1 MITRWK
7 IFLLMIMIGKNGK
20 SNNTNN
26 SMILLID
33 SDFDLSKI
41 KTIKKD
47 FHYNQIISFD
57 YNSHKNLNL
66 GSIEHE
72 TSDKFIT
79 QENTNEIQNHLY
91 IFSKWYDVK
100 SIQKYFMIGDLN
112 IGQLLQEQF
121 IDYMIKFLKKFFE
134 FKKIHEK
141 FPNSTFISSG
151 ILYEISAIFSS
162 NVQKIDTDEEVNYD
176 FVHDKVRIDL
186 NLGKNKINFSLSSS
200 KYKKIKHFSEK
211 FTQSLFEPKAT
222 PNSRNV
228 LLVELS
234 TEIYQ
239 NLLEESRNHNVN
251 LIQFGIRRPAIWSM
265 NTFKII
271 KNSKCGII
279 TPDSLID
286 SKLKIKIQE
295 QKNLITNQISDLY
308 KQDEILSKYFSYDGY
323 SFWHTIKPIIQKL
336 FEKKVEEIARD
347 IQTIKTLFQRI
358 KIDTIMVSS
367 EIGITEQIVISESK
381 KHGIKLILLQ
391 HGIYYDTK
399 EAVGTNL
406 SKGLYP
412 IKSDKFLVW
421 GKISENN
428 LKNIDIIE
436 PTKLKIIGH
445 PKYDSWKS
453 ISMGKDSS
461 SVLLTLTGP
470 EHMFIQG
477 HQISNIIKF
486 ENHVEQIC
494 RTVVAMK
501 KKLIIKIHPSFHVFD
516 FSEMIKKIS
525 SDIEVIST
533 GSIME
538 LINSCDIMIATNY
551 TTAIL
556 ESYLLQKPVICLP
569 IIDYNLGIPTLF
581 DFNAETN
588 ISIEKLQMTLEK
600 LLHDKNFKNKI
611 IQRQN
616 EFIENYLANYGSS
629 SKKLLEYIETI

>member
-20 SNNTNN
+20 SN
-26 SMILLID
+26 SISKSAILLID
-33 SDFDLSKI
+33 SDSNLSKI
-41 KTIKKD
+41 KTTKKD
-47 FHYNQIISFD
+47 FHWNKIISFD
-57 YNSHKNLNL
+57 YDSHKNLNL
-66 GSIEHE
+66 ENIEHE
-72 TSDKFIT
+72 TSDEFIT
-79 QENTNEIQNHLY
+79 QEETNEIQNHLY
-91 IFSKWYDVK
+91 TFSKWYDVK
-100 SIQKYFMIGDLN
+100 SIQKYFMVGDLN

-239 NLLEESRNHNVN
+239 NLLEESRNYNVN

-358 KIDTIMVSS
+358 KIDTIMISS

-428 LKNIDIIE
+428 LKNIGIIE

-494 RTVVAMK
+494 RSVVAME

-525 SDIEVIST
+525 SDIEIIST

-600 LLHDKNFKNKI
+600 LLHDKNFKNKT
-611 IQRQN
+611 IQRQD
-616 EFIENYLANYGSS
+616 EFVKNYLTERENS

>member
-1 MITRWK
+1 
-7 IFLLMIMIGKNGK
+7 MIMIGKNGK

-26 SMILLID
+26 SVILLID

-72 TSDKFIT
+72 TSDTFIT

-134 FKKIHEK
+134 FKKIYEK

-162 NVQKIDTDEEVNYD
+162 NVQKIDTDKEVNYD
-176 FVHDKVRIDL
+176 FVHDNVRIDL

-200 KYKKIKHFSEK
+200 KYKKIKHFLEK

-336 FEKKVEEIARD
+336 FEKKVEEIARN

-358 KIDTIMVSS
+358 KIDTIMISS
-367 EIGITEQIVISESK
+367 EIGITEQIVINESK

-399 EAVGTNL
+399 EAVETNL

-445 PKYDSWKS
+445 PKYDSWKPTS
-453 ISMGKDSS
+453 IDKDSS
-461 SVLLTLTGP
+461 RVLLTLTGP
-470 EHMFIQG
+470 EHMLIQG

-486 ENHVEQIC
+486 ENHVEEIC
-494 RTVVAMK
+494 KTIIGMK

-600 LLHDKNFKNKI
+600 LLCDKNFKNKT

-616 EFIENYLANYGSS
+616 EFVENYLIDRENS

>member
-134 FKKIHEK
+134 FKKIYEK

-399 EAVGTNL
+399 EAVETNL

-494 RTVVAMK
+494 RTVIAMK

-533 GSIME
+533 GNIME
-538 LINSCDIMIATNY
+538 LINSSDVVIATNH

-588 ISIEKLQMTLEK
+588 ISIEKLQTTLEK
-600 LLHDKNFKNKI
+600 LLHNKNFKNKT

-616 EFIENYLANYGSS
+616 EFVENYLTDRENS

>member
-7 IFLLMIMIGKNGK
+7 IFLLMIMTGKNGK
-20 SNNTNN
+20 SDNTKD
-26 SMILLID
+26 SVILLID

-134 FKKIHEK
+134 FKKIYEK

-162 NVQKIDTDEEVNYD
+162 NVQKIDTDKEVNYD
-176 FVHDKVRIDL
+176 FVHDNVRIDL

-251 LIQFGIRRPAIWSM
+251 LIQFGIRRPAIWNM

-271 KNSKCGII
+271 KNSKCGVI

-336 FEKKVEEIARD
+336 FEKKVEEIARN

-358 KIDTIMVSS
+358 KIDTIMISS

-399 EAVGTNL
+399 EAVETNL

-494 RTVVAMK
+494 RTVIAMK

-569 IIDYNLGIPTLF
+569 IIDYNLGTPTLF

-600 LLHDKNFKNKI
+600 LLHDKNFKNKT

-616 EFIENYLANYGSS
+616 EFVENYLIDRENS

>member
-134 FKKIHEK
+134 FKKIYEK

-176 FVHDKVRIDL
+176 FVHDNVRIDL

-336 FEKKVEEIARD
+336 FEKKVEEIARN

-358 KIDTIMVSS
+358 KIDTIMISS

-399 EAVGTNL
+399 EAVETNL

-494 RTVVAMK
+494 RTVIAMK

-569 IIDYNLGIPTLF
+569 IIDYNLGTPTLF

-600 LLHDKNFKNKI
+600 LLHDKNFKNKT

-616 EFIENYLANYGSS
+616 EFVENYLIDRENS

>member
-1 MITRWK
+1 MITKWK
-7 IFLLMIMIGKNGK
+7 IFLLVIMTGKNGK
-20 SNNTNN
+20 SDNTKD
-26 SMILLID
+26 SVILLID

-66 GSIEHE
+66 ENTEHQI
-72 TSDKFIT
+72 SDEFIT
-79 QENTNEIQNHLY
+79 QEDTNKIQDHLY
-91 IFSKWYDVK
+91 TFSKWYYEK
-100 SIQKYFMIGDLN
+100 SIRKFFMIDDLN

-134 FKKIHEK
+134 FKKIYEK
-141 FPNSTFISSG
+141 FPNTTFVSSG
-151 ILYEISAIFSS
+151 IMYEISRIFSS
-162 NVQKIDTDEEVNYD
+162 NIEKVDSNKEVNYD

-186 NLGKNKINFSLSSS
+186 NLGKNRINFSLSSS
-200 KYKKIKHFSEK
+200 KYKKIKQLSEK
-211 FTQSLFEPKAT
+211 FTQSLFEPKT
-222 PNSRNV
+222 TSNSSNV

-239 NLLEESRNHNVN
+239 NLLEGSRNHNVN
-251 LIQFGIRRPAIWSM
+251 LIQFGIRRPAIWNM

-271 KNSKCGII
+271 KNSKCGVI

-336 FEKKVEEIARD
+336 FEKKVEEIARN

-358 KIDTIMVSS
+358 KIDTIMISS

-399 EAVGTNL
+399 EAVETNL

-494 RTVVAMK
+494 RTVIAMK

-538 LINSCDIMIATNY
+538 LINSCDIMIATNH

-569 IIDYNLGIPTLF
+569 IIDYNLGTPTLF

-600 LLHDKNFKNKI
+600 LLHDKNFKNKT

-616 EFIENYLANYGSS
+616 EFVENYLTDHENS

>member
-20 SNNTNN
+20 SNSINK
-26 SMILLID
+26 SAILLID
-33 SDFDLSKI
+33 SDSNLSKI
-41 KTIKKD
+41 KTTKKD
-47 FHYNQIISFD
+47 FHWNKIISFD
-57 YNSHKNLNL
+57 YDSHKNLNL
-66 GSIEHE
+66 ENIEHE
-72 TSDKFIT
+72 TSDEFIT
-79 QENTNEIQNHLY
+79 QEGTNEIQNHLY
-91 IFSKWYDVK
+91 TFSKWYDVK
-100 SIQKYFMIGDLN
+100 SIQKYFMIEDLN

-211 FTQSLFEPKAT
+211 FTQSLFEPKDT

-239 NLLEESRNHNVN
+239 NLLEESTNHNVN

-295 QKNLITNQISDLY
+295 QKNLITNQISDLH

-323 SFWHTIKPIIQKL
+323 SFWHAIKPIIQKL
-336 FEKKVEEIARD
+336 FEKKVEEISRN

-358 KIDTIMVSS
+358 KIDTIMISS

-381 KHGIKLILLQ
+381 RHGIKLILLQ

-494 RTVVAMK
+494 RTVIAME

-525 SDIEVIST
+525 SDIEIIST

-538 LINSCDIMIATNY
+538 LINSSDIMIATNH

-569 IIDYNLGIPTLF
+569 IIDYNLGTPTLF

-588 ISIEKLQMTLEK
+588 ISIKNLQMTLEK
-600 LLHDKNFKNKI
+600 LLHDMNFKNKT

-616 EFIENYLANYGSS
+616 EFVENYLTDRENS

>member
-1 MITRWK
+1 
-7 IFLLMIMIGKNGK
+7 MIGKNGK
-20 SNNTNN
+20 SN
-26 SMILLID
+26 SISKSAILLID
-33 SDFDLSKI
+33 SDSNLSKI
-41 KTIKKD
+41 KTTKKD
-47 FHYNQIISFD
+47 FHWNKIISFD
-57 YNSHKNLNL
+57 YDSHKNLNL
-66 GSIEHE
+66 ENIEHE
-72 TSDKFIT
+72 TSDEFIT
-79 QENTNEIQNHLY
+79 QEETNEIQNHLY
-91 IFSKWYDVK
+91 TFSKWYDVK
-100 SIQKYFMIGDLN
+100 SIQKYFMVGDLN

-211 FTQSLFEPKAT
+211 FTQSLFEPKTT

-239 NLLEESRNHNVN
+239 NLLEESRNYNVN

-358 KIDTIMVSS
+358 KIDTIMISS

-381 KHGIKLILLQ
+381 KHGIKLTLLQ

-428 LKNIDIIE
+428 LKNIGIIE

-494 RTVVAMK
+494 RSVVAME

-525 SDIEVIST
+525 SDIEIIST

-600 LLHDKNFKNKI
+600 LLHDKNFKNKT
-611 IQRQN
+611 IQRQD
-616 EFIENYLANYGSS
+616 EFVKNYLTERENS

>member
-20 SNNTNN
+20 SN
-26 SMILLID
+26 SISKSAILLID
-33 SDFDLSKI
+33 SDSNLSKI
-41 KTIKKD
+41 KTTKKD
-47 FHYNQIISFD
+47 FHWNKIISFD
-57 YNSHKNLNL
+57 YDSHKNLNL
-66 GSIEHE
+66 ENIEHE
-72 TSDKFIT
+72 TSDEFIT
-79 QENTNEIQNHLY
+79 QEETNEIQNHLY
-91 IFSKWYDVK
+91 TFSKWYDVK
-100 SIQKYFMIGDLN
+100 SIQKYFMIEDLN

-239 NLLEESRNHNVN
+239 NLLEGSRNHNVN
-251 LIQFGIRRPAIWSM
+251 LIQFGIRRPAIWNM

-271 KNSKCGII
+271 KNSKCGVI

-295 QKNLITNQISDLY
+295 QKNLITNQISDLH

-336 FEKKVEEIARD
+336 FEKRVEEISRN

-358 KIDTIMVSS
+358 KIDTIMISS

-494 RTVVAMK
+494 RTVIAME

-525 SDIEVIST
+525 SDIEIIST

-538 LINSCDIMIATNY
+538 LINSSDIMIATNH

-569 IIDYNLGIPTLF
+569 IIDYNLGTPTFF

-588 ISIEKLQMTLEK
+588 ISIKKLQMTLEK
-600 LLHDKNFKNKI
+600 LLYDKNFKNKT

-616 EFIENYLANYGSS
+616 EFVENYLTDRENS

>member
-72 TSDKFIT
+72 TSDTFIT

-134 FKKIHEK
+134 FKKIYEK

-176 FVHDKVRIDL
+176 FVHDNVRIDL

-200 KYKKIKHFSEK
+200 KYKKIKHFLEK

-336 FEKKVEEIARD
+336 FEKKVEEIARN
-347 IQTIKTLFQRI
+347 IQTIKILFQRI
-358 KIDTIMVSS
+358 KIDTIMISS

-399 EAVGTNL
+399 EAVETNL

-494 RTVVAMK
+494 RTVIAMK

-525 SDIEVIST
+525 SDIEVIYA

-538 LINSCDIMIATNY
+538 LVNSCDVMIATNH

-581 DFNAETN
+581 DFNSDMN
-588 ISIEKLQMTLEK
+588 IPIEKFQVTLEK
-600 LLHDKNFKNKI
+600 LMRDNNFKNQI
-611 IQRQN
+611 IRKQN
-616 EFIENYLANYGSS
+616 QFVENYLANHGSS
-629 SKKLLEYIETI
+629 SKKLIEYIKTM

>member
-26 SMILLID
+26 SVILLID

-41 KTIKKD
+41 KSIKKD
-47 FHYNQIISFD
+47 FQYDKVSSFD

-66 GSIEHE
+66 ENTKHE
-72 TSDKFIT
+72 ISDEFIK
-79 QENTNEIQNHLY
+79 QKETNEIQNYLY
-91 IFSKWYDVK
+91 TFSKWYDVK
-100 SIQKYFMIGDLN
+100 SIQKYFMIEDLN

-151 ILYEISAIFSS
+151 ILYKISAIFSS

-239 NLLEESRNHNVN
+239 NLLEESRRHNVN
-251 LIQFGIRRPAIWSM
+251 LIQFGIRRPAIWNM

-286 SKLKIKIQE
+286 SELKIKIQE

-308 KQDEILSKYFSYDGY
+308 KQ
-323 SFWHTIKPIIQKL
+323 
-336 FEKKVEEIARD
+336 
-347 IQTIKTLFQRI
+347 
-358 KIDTIMVSS
+358 
-367 EIGITEQIVISESK
+367 
-381 KHGIKLILLQ
+381 
-391 HGIYYDTK
+391 
-399 EAVGTNL
+399 N
-406 SKGLYP
+406 
-412 IKSDKFLVW
+412 
-421 GKISENN
+421 
-428 LKNIDIIE
+428 
-436 PTKLKIIGH
+436 
-445 PKYDSWKS
+445 
-453 ISMGKDSS
+453 
-461 SVLLTLTGP
+461 
-470 EHMFIQG
+470 
-477 HQISNIIKF
+477 
-486 ENHVEQIC
+486 
-494 RTVVAMK
+494 
-501 KKLIIKIHPSFHVFD
+501 
-516 FSEMIKKIS
+516 
-525 SDIEVIST
+525 
-533 GSIME
+533 
-538 LINSCDIMIATNY
+538 
-551 TTAIL
+551 
-556 ESYLLQKPVICLP
+556 
-569 IIDYNLGIPTLF
+569 
-581 DFNAETN
+581 
-588 ISIEKLQMTLEK
+588 
-600 LLHDKNFKNKI
+600 
-611 IQRQN
+611 
-616 EFIENYLANYGSS
+616 
-629 SKKLLEYIETI
+629 

>member
-7 IFLLMIMIGKNGK
+7 IFLLMIMIGKSGK
-20 SNNTNN
+20 SNNTN
-26 SMILLID
+26 SSVILLID

-41 KTIKKD
+41 KSIKKD
-47 FHYNQIISFD
+47 FQYDKVISFD

-66 GSIEHE
+66 ENTKHE
-72 TSDKFIT
+72 ISDEFIK
-79 QENTNEIQNHLY
+79 QKETNEIQNYLY
-91 IFSKWYDVK
+91 TFSKWYDVK
-100 SIQKYFMIGDLN
+100 SIQKYFMIEDLN

-134 FKKIHEK
+134 FKEIYKK

-211 FTQSLFEPKAT
+211 FTQSLFEPKTT

-239 NLLEESRNHNVN
+239 NLLEESRRHNVN
-251 LIQFGIRRPAIWSM
+251 LIQFGIRRPAIWNM

-286 SKLKIKIQE
+286 SELKIKIQE

-323 SFWHTIKPIIQKL
+323 SFWYTIKPIIQKL

-358 KIDTIMVSS
+358 KIDTIMISS

-399 EAVGTNL
+399 EAIETNL

-428 LKNIDIIE
+428 LKNIDIIK

-445 PKYDSWKS
+445 PKYDSWKP
-453 ISMGKDSS
+453 ISMSKDSS

-494 RTVVAMK
+494 REVIAMK

-525 SDIEVIST
+525 SDIEVVST
-533 GSIME
+533 GGIRE
-538 LINSCDIMIATNY
+538 LINSCDVMIATNH

-556 ESYLLQKPVICLP
+556 ESYLLQKPVIYLP

-581 DFNAETN
+581 DFNEETN

-600 LLHDKNFKNKI
+600 LLCDKNFKNKT

-616 EFIENYLANYGSS
+616 EFVENYLTDHENS

>member
-1 MITRWK
+1 
-7 IFLLMIMIGKNGK
+7 MIMIGKNGK
-20 SNNTNN
+20 SKNTNN
-26 SMILLID
+26 SVILLID

-72 TSDKFIT
+72 TSDTFIT

-134 FKKIHEK
+134 FKKIYEK

-162 NVQKIDTDEEVNYD
+162 NVQKIDTDKEVNYD
-176 FVHDKVRIDL
+176 FVHDNVRIDL

-336 FEKKVEEIARD
+336 FEKKVEEIARN
-347 IQTIKTLFQRI
+347 IQTIKILFQRI
-358 KIDTIMVSS
+358 KIDTIMISS

-399 EAVGTNL
+399 EAVETNL

-494 RTVVAMK
+494 RTVIAMK

-569 IIDYNLGIPTLF
+569 IIDYNLGTPTLF

-588 ISIEKLQMTLEK
+588 ISIEKLQTTLEK
-600 LLHDKNFKNKI
+600 LLHNKNFKNKT

-616 EFIENYLANYGSS
+616 EFVENYLIDRENS

>member
-1 MITRWK
+1 MIKRWK

-20 SNNTNN
+20 SNNTN
-26 SMILLID
+26 SSVILLID

-41 KTIKKD
+41 KSIKKD
-47 FHYNQIISFD
+47 FQYDKVISFD

-66 GSIEHE
+66 ENTKHE
-72 TSDKFIT
+72 ISDEFIK
-79 QENTNEIQNHLY
+79 QKETNEIQNYLY
-91 IFSKWYDVK
+91 TFSKWYDVK
-100 SIQKYFMIGDLN
+100 SIQKYFMIEDLN

-151 ILYEISAIFSS
+151 ILYKISAIFSS
-162 NVQKIDTDEEVNYD
+162 NVQKIDTDDEVNYD

-239 NLLEESRNHNVN
+239 NLLEESRRHNVN
-251 LIQFGIRRPAIWSM
+251 LIQFGIRRPAIWNM

-286 SKLKIKIQE
+286 SELKIKIQE

-308 KQDEILSKYFSYDGY
+308 KQNEILSKYFSYDGY
-323 SFWHTIKPIIQKL
+323 SFWYTIKPIIQKL

-347 IQTIKTLFQRI
+347 IQTIKILFQRI
-358 KIDTIMVSS
+358 KIDTIMISS

-399 EAVGTNL
+399 EAIETNL

-453 ISMGKDSS
+453 ISMSKDSS

-494 RTVVAMK
+494 RAVIAMK

-538 LINSCDIMIATNY
+538 LINSCDVMIATNH

-556 ESYLLQKPVICLP
+556 ESYLLQKPVIYLP

-581 DFNAETN
+581 DFNEETN

-600 LLHDKNFKNKI
+600 LLCDKNFKNKT

-616 EFIENYLANYGSS
+616 EFVENYLTDHENS

>member
-1 MITRWK
+1 MITKWK
-7 IFLLMIMIGKNGK
+7 IFLLMIMTGKNGK
-20 SNNTNN
+20 SDNTKD
-26 SMILLID
+26 SVILLID

-66 GSIEHE
+66 ENIEHQI
-72 TSDKFIT
+72 SDEFIT
-79 QENTNEIQNHLY
+79 QEDTNKIQDHLY
-91 IFSKWYDVK
+91 TFSKWYYEK
-100 SIQKYFMIGDLN
+100 SIRKFFMIDDLN

-239 NLLEESRNHNVN
+239 NLLEGSRNHNVN
-251 LIQFGIRRPAIWSM
+251 LIQFGIRRPAIWNM

-295 QKNLITNQISDLY
+295 QENLITNQISDLY
-308 KQDEILSKYFSYDGY
+308 KQDEILFKYFSYDGY

-358 KIDTIMVSS
+358 KIDTIMISS

-428 LKNIDIIE
+428 LKNISIIE

-445 PKYDSWKS
+445 PKYDSWKPTS
-453 ISMGKDSS
+453 INKNSS
-461 SVLLTLTGP
+461 YVLLTLTGP
-470 EHMFIQG
+470 EHMLIQG

-494 RTVVAMK
+494 KVVIAMK

-533 GSIME
+533 GNIEE
-538 LINSCDIMIATNY
+538 LINSSDVVIATNH

-569 IIDYNLGIPTLF
+569 IIDYNLGVPTLF
-581 DFNAETN
+581 DFNSETN
-588 ISIEKLQMTLEK
+588 ISIEKFQMTFEK
-600 LLHDKNFKNKI
+600 LISDKNFKNKI
-611 IQRQN
+611 IHSQN
-616 EFIENYLANYGSS
+616 EFVENYLINYGNS

>member
-1 MITRWK
+1 
-7 IFLLMIMIGKNGK
+7 MIMTGKNGK
-20 SNNTNN
+20 SDNTKD
-26 SMILLID
+26 SVILLID

-66 GSIEHE
+66 ENTEHQI
-72 TSDKFIT
+72 SDEFIT
-79 QENTNEIQNHLY
+79 QEDTNKIQDHLY
-91 IFSKWYDVK
+91 TFSKWYYEK
-100 SIQKYFMIGDLN
+100 SIRKFFMIDDLN

-134 FKKIHEK
+134 FKKIYEK
-141 FPNSTFISSG
+141 FPNTTFVSSG
-151 ILYEISAIFSS
+151 IMYEISRIFSS
-162 NVQKIDTDEEVNYD
+162 NIEKVDSNKEVNYD

-186 NLGKNKINFSLSSS
+186 NLGKNRINFSLSSS
-200 KYKKIKHFSEK
+200 KYKKIKQLSEK
-211 FTQSLFEPKAT
+211 FTQSLFEPKT
-222 PNSRNV
+222 TSNSSNV

-239 NLLEESRNHNVN
+239 KLLEEAKNHNIN
-251 LIQFGIRRPAIWSM
+251 LIQFGIRRPAIWNM
-265 NTFKII
+265 DTFRVI

-286 SKLKIKIQE
+286 SNLKIKIQE
-295 QKNLITNQISDLY
+295 QKNLISKKILDLY

-323 SFWHTIKPIIQKL
+323 SFWHTIKPIVQKL
-336 FEKKVEEIARD
+336 FEKRIEQIARD
-347 IQTIKTLFQRI
+347 IQTIRMLFQRI
-358 KIDTIMVSS
+358 KIDTIMISS
-367 EIGITEQIVISESK
+367 EIGITEQIVISETK
-381 KHGIKLILLQ
+381 KHGIKLVLLQ

-399 EAVGTNL
+399 EAIETNI

-494 RTVVAMK
+494 RTVIAMK

-516 FSEMIKKIS
+516 FNKMIKKIS

-533 GSIME
+533 GNIAE
-538 LINSCDIMIATNY
+538 LINSSDVVIATNH

-569 IIDYNLGIPTLF
+569 IIDYNLGVPTLF
-581 DFNAETN
+581 DFNSEMN
-588 ISIEKLQMTLEK
+588 ISIKKFQTTFEKLIS
-600 LLHDKNFKNKI
+600 DKNFKNKI
-611 IQRQN
+611 IHRQN
-616 EFIENYLANYGSS
+616 EFVENYLINHGNS
-629 SKKLLEYIETI
+629 SKKLLEYIQTI

>member
-20 SNNTNN
+20 SKNADN
-26 SMILLID
+26 SVILLID

-47 FHYNQIISFD
+47 FHCDKIISFD
-57 YNSHKNLNL
+57 YDSHKNLHLENTK
-66 GSIEHE
+66 HE
-72 TSDKFIT
+72 TSDEFIT
-79 QENTNEIQNHLY
+79 QEETNEIQNHLY
-91 IFSKWYDVK
+91 TFSKWYVEK
-100 SIQKYFMIGDLN
+100 SLQKFFMVEGLN

-134 FKKIHEK
+134 FKKIYEK
-141 FPNSTFISSG
+141 FPDALFVSSG
-151 ILYEISAIFSS
+151 ILYEISTIFSS
-162 NVQKIDTDEEVNYD
+162 NIQQIDIDKAANYD

-186 NLGKNKINFSLSSS
+186 NLGKNRINFSISSS

-211 FTQSLFEPKAT
+211 FTQSLFEPKIT
-222 PNSRNV
+222 SNSHNV

-239 NLLEESRNHNVN
+239 KLLEESRNHNIN
-251 LIQFGIRRPAIWSM
+251 LIQFGIRRPAIWNM

-271 KNSKCGII
+271 KNTKCGII
-279 TPDSLID
+279 TPGSLIN

-295 QKNLITNQISDLY
+295 QKNLITKQISDLY
-308 KQDEILSKYFSYDGY
+308 QQDEILSKYFSYEGY
-323 SFWHTIKPIIQKL
+323 SFWLAIKPIIQKL
-336 FEKKVEEIARD
+336 FEKRTEHIARD
-347 IQTIKTLFQRI
+347 IQTIKALFQKI
-358 KIDTIMVSS
+358 TIDTAIISS
-367 EIGITEQIVISESK
+367 EIGITEQIVINESK
-381 KHGIKLILLQ
+381 KYGVKLALLQ

-399 EAVGTNL
+399 EAKETNL
-406 SKGLYP
+406 SKGFYP
-412 IKSDKFLVW
+412 IKSDKFLIW
-421 GKISENN
+421 GKVSEND

-445 PKYDSWKS
+445 PKYDSWKPTS
-453 ISMGKDSS
+453 IHKDSS
-461 SVLLTLTGP
+461 CVLLALTGP
-470 EHMFIQG
+470 EHMLIQG

-486 ENHVEQIC
+486 ENYVEQIC
-494 RTVVAMK
+494 KIVTAMK

-516 FSEMIKKIS
+516 FTEMIKKIS
-525 SDIEVIST
+525 ADIEVISA

-538 LINSCDIMIATNY
+538 LINSCDVMIATNY

-581 DFNAETN
+581 DFNSDMN
-588 ISIEKLQMTLEK
+588 IPIEKFQVTLEK
-600 LLHDKNFKNKI
+600 LMRDNNFKNQI
-611 IQRQN
+611 IRKQN
-616 EFIENYLANYGSS
+616 QFVENYLANHGSS
-629 SKKLLEYIETI
+629 SKKLIEYIKTM

>member
-134 FKKIHEK
+134 FKKIYEK

-176 FVHDKVRIDL
+176 FVHDNVRIDL

-358 KIDTIMVSS
+358 KIDTIMISS

-399 EAVGTNL
+399 EAVETNL

-494 RTVVAMK
+494 RTVIAMK

-600 LLHDKNFKNKI
+600 LLHDKNFKNKT

-616 EFIENYLANYGSS
+616 EFVENYLTDRENS

>member
-134 FKKIHEK
+134 FKKIYEK

-336 FEKKVEEIARD
+336 FEKKVEEIARN

-358 KIDTIMVSS
+358 KIDTIMISS

-399 EAVGTNL
+399 EAVETNL

-494 RTVVAMK
+494 RTVIAMK

-569 IIDYNLGIPTLF
+569 IIDYNLGTPTLF

-600 LLHDKNFKNKI
+600 LLHDKNFKNKT

-616 EFIENYLANYGSS
+616 EFVENYLIDRENS

>member
-26 SMILLID
+26 SVILLID

-134 FKKIHEK
+134 FKKIYEK

-176 FVHDKVRIDL
+176 FVHDNVRIDL

-453 ISMGKDSS
+453 TSMGKDSS

-494 RTVVAMK
+494 RTVIAMK

-600 LLHDKNFKNKI
+600 LLCDKNFKNKT

-616 EFIENYLANYGSS
+616 EFVENYLTDRENS

>member
-134 FKKIHEK
+134 FKKIYEK

-336 FEKKVEEIARD
+336 FEKKVEEIARN

-358 KIDTIMVSS
+358 KIDTIMISS

-569 IIDYNLGIPTLF
+569 IIDYNLGTPTLF

-600 LLHDKNFKNKI
+600 LLHDKNFKNKT

-616 EFIENYLANYGSS
+616 EFVENYLIDRENS